1 MSTVSEAGRVL
12 NLFRASPGLARFLL
26 ALLLWA
32 SPALPL
38 HAQGNGVSEYA
49 VKSALLFRLPQFVYR
64 PDNADDPLMTICLLG
79 SNPFGGALE
88 KLAQAPIDGR
98 RIWYRKLSSMAEA
111 NACDF
116 IFISRS
122 EVANLDNILRVLGR
136 SSVVTVSDIAGFARA
151 GGMVEFALAPDG
163 AAVGILI
170 NRKAAQKQSIEFNAQ
185 LLRLARVVEP

>member
-1 MSTVSEAGRVL
+1 VS
-12 NLFRASPGLARFLL
+12 FPRAFQAIERALRRA
-26 ALLLWA
+26 ALLLLLLA
-32 SPALPL
+32 SMPALPTL
-38 HAQGNGVSEYA
+38 AQGAGVSEYA

-64 PDNADDPLMTICLLG
+64 PDDAADPLMTICLLG

-88 KLAQAPIDGR
+88 KLAQTPIDGQ

-122 EVANLDNILRVLGR
+122 EVGNLDAILRVLAR
-136 SSVVTVSDIAGFARA
+136 TPVVTVSDIAGFARA
-151 GGMVEFALAPDG
+151 GGMVEFSLAADG
-163 AAVGILI
+163 SAVGILI
-170 NRKAAQKQSIEFNAQ
+170 NRKAAQKQNIEFNAQ